1 MVSERWYGRIR
12 SDIMRLKSQSN
23 VSEEKTRTRHSPS
36 PSLLFVPLLAQEI
49 DEHQQPQHARKDG
62 LFLKLGGSEDKVLPP
77 VLETCVVE
85 RRGLGLERHPETAE
99 RLEDR
104 VGHDYGLVG
113 VDGVDDK
120 R

>member
-1 MVSERWYGRIR
+1 MALTPVRIAR
-12 SDIMRLKSQSN
+12 PKSQSN
-23 VSEEKTRTRHSPS
+23 VSKEKTRTRHSPS